1 MVNEDIWDFNE
12 FIGFVWKIEIKTKV
26 DIQKDI

>member
-1 MVNEDIWDFNE
+1 MVNEEIWDVNE
-12 FIGFVWKIEIKTKV
+12 FIEFVWKIEIKTKV